1 MYKAVSIT
9 SMLHSSSVENLHIGV
24 VVVVTF
30 LWGCSN
36 PTSTQEKLEKT
47 GTPAGLNIVEQSNPE
62 ATKYPEAYD
71 IATEAI
77 GILRDRRRGSN
88 VRPTSPAITP
98 IIDEPLSGAVDLTRN
113 QIIQRLGQC
122 PDVRKQMSGSCTTF
136 AIMGAAMMV
145 LPKEVAATLPYND
158 NDIEQIFK
166 KMVRNK
172 YDFHHEAF
180 EAINTHLPHEHQLL
194 ITPIQSFN
202 EAIACLRNGGAPY
215 FGVYASDNWDVWQ
228 NNKNRRITELPVLKC
243 STHKNLQIQNHQIFA
258 VGSTEDGNL
267 IIQNSWGNEWG
278 YNGRAILSGS
288 TCRITDG
295 FCVQPQNK

>member
-1 MYKAVSIT
+1 MYNGVSIK
-9 SMLHSSSVENLHIGV
+9 SILLSSSVENLHIGV

-122 PDVRKQMSGSCTTF
+122 PDVRKQLNGSCTLN
-136 AIMGAAMMV
+136 ALLGAAMMV

-158 NDIEQIFK
+158 KSIDEIFIRTK
-166 KMVRNK
+166 NAA
-172 YDFHHEAF
+172 YGSH
-180 EAINTHLPHEHQLL
+180 AIRTINELIPTEHRLL
-194 ITPIQSFN
+194 TTPIRSYS
-202 EAIACLRNGGAPY
+202 EAIACLRLGGAPY
-215 FGVYASDNWDVWQ
+215 FSVNVTDTWLNAMQ
-228 NNKNRRITELPVLKC
+228 KKNGRRITELPVLNC
-243 STHKNLQIQNHQIFA
+243 INDSDDTDHMIFA

-267 IIQNSWGNEWG
+267 IIQNSWGDDWG

-288 TCRITDG
+288 TCRITNG
-295 FCVQPQNK
+295 YCMQQQN